1 MVIENKKQLDAK
13 IKHYCDAGAFNTA
26 RAFARQYSHIKGFVQ
41 EEAEFLILKAEESF
55 KKK

>member
-13 IKHYCDAGAFNTA
+13 IKHYCDAGAFDTA
-26 RAFARQYSHIKGFVQ
+26 RSFARQYSHIKGFVQ
-41 EEAEFLILKAEESF
+41 EEAEFLIIKAEETF